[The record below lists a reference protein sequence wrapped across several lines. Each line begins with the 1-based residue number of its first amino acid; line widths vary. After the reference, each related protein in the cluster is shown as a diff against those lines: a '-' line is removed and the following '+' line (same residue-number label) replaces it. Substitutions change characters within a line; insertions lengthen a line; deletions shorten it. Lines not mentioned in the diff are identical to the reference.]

1 MCAFNCAAI
10 RTELARQTP
19 VYDENFLEDF
29 VSGELVTDPFMGR
42 HKTKT
47 WTDGKDTLV
56 YDKTH
61 VQQPNY
67 TGEWQRI
74 NSQECGNACEPPK
87 TTVGFGTTRDSVFMS
102 QKDLVSQPWC
112 LQQLRGIPH
121 VGEQIMEI
129 YKVLREIPQTFI
141 GDFLRTRFTSFHDT
155 LQIVDSDFGT
165 FSITSANTSANLTT
179 INLGSTDNLPQSE
192 LTLDL
197 LSYYSQQAGM
207 NGYDKMSGLPAGM
220 RNLVTHSRCYQ
231 KLVGTNPALRGQ
243 LYTPE
248 MKNLSPLYTPGKG
261 INAEPFGFLAP
272 TFDEKQ
278 LRFEHVGSGLLQR
291 VFPYRNTS
299 ATIGGKPEINPAWFN
314 ARYAISYILHPEAAT
329 LYTPSPKKI
338 HEMIPSLNTSMF
350 GQWQFVNNQGIIRLY
365 NPDGTYCDKDN
376 AEQFWFYWL
385 CHLEAGFRYDQ
396 RLLVTPMLH
405 LIDGAGA
412 ACAVNSPVCGDA
424 PQYTAQSYNG
434 YSTGFCE
441 L

>member
-1 MCAFNCAAI
+1 MCAFNCNQI

-29 VSGELVTDPFMGR
+29 ISGELVSEPFMGR

-67 TGEWQRI
+67 TGPWQRI
-74 NSQECGNACEPPK
+74 NSEECGNACEPPR
-87 TTVGFGTTRDSVFMS
+87 TTVGFGTTRDSVYMS
-102 QKDLVSQPWC
+102 QKNIISQPWC

-121 VGEQIMEI
+121 VGEQITQI
-129 YKVLREIPQTFI
+129 YKVLREIPQSFI

-155 LQIVDSDFGT
+155 LEIVGSDFSQ
-165 FSITSANTSANLTT
+165 FSITSANTDENLTT
-179 INLGSTDNLPQSE
+179 INLGSSANLPTSA
-192 LTLDL
+192 LTLDF
-197 LSYYSQQAGM
+197 LSYYSQQLGM
-207 NGYDKMSGLPAGM
+207 RGYDKMSGLNPGM
-220 RNLVTHSRCYQ
+220 RNLVTHSRVYQ
-231 KLVGTNPALRGQ
+231 QLVGTNPALRGQ

-248 MKNLSPLYTPGKG
+248 LKSLSPLYTPGKG
-261 INAEPFGFLAP
+261 INAEPFSFLAP

-278 LRFEHVGSGLLQR
+278 VRFEHVGSGLLQR
-291 VFPYRNTS
+291 VFPYRNVA
-299 ATIGGKPEINPAWFN
+299 ATTGGKPEINPAWFN
-314 ARYAISYILHPEAAT
+314 ARYAISYFLHPEAAT
-329 LYTPSPKKI
+329 LYTPAPKKI
-338 HEMIPSLNTSMF
+338 AEMIPSINTSMF
-350 GQWQFVNNQGIIRLY
+350 GQWQFVNNQGMIRLY

-396 RLLVTPMLH
+396 RPLVMPMLH
-405 LIDGAGA
+405 LIDGSGA
-412 ACAVNSPVCGDA
+412 ACVVDQPICGDA
-424 PQYTAQSYNG
+424 PQYTAQDYDG

-441 L
+441 T